1 MIFPFDEALRASFM
15 KETELFVAQHHPR
28 GSQPARS
35 ADGRSHVRQRAARRA
50 LRHSEGLRFAVPAR
64 HAHGSESARPA
75 RQGQHPDG
83 HVVSQ
88 SHVGRA
94 ARQVDSREPAG
105 NAAAAA
111 AGRCAGA
118 GGESERRQG
127 AVAARADGAASVERG
142 LRGVPRAHGSDRV
155 RARELRWRRQVARRR
170 RRHPHR
176 CERPAAGRHRV
187 QRARRADAVDGH
199 ANTART
205 SCGRSPR
212 N

>member
-1 MIFPFDEALRASFM
+1 MPPCCSSRCSACSPTRGPTRSISNFAGQWLHLRNVETATPDPVIFPFDEALRASFI

-35 ADGRSHVRQRAARRA
+35 ADGRLHVRQRAARRA

-64 HAHGSESARPA
+64 DADRSESARPA

-83 HVVSQ
+83 DVVSQ

-94 ARQVDSREPAG
+94 ARQVDSREPARH
-105 NAAAAA
+105 AAAAA

-127 AVAARADGAASVERG
+127 ALAARADGAASVERG

-155 RARELRWRRQVARRR
+155 RARELRRRREVAR
-170 RRHPHR
+170 
-176 CERPAAGRHRV
+176 
-187 QRARRADAVDGH
+187 
-199 ANTART
+199 
-205 SCGRSPR
+205 
-212 N
+212 